1 MPDVFVSYSRRDSEF
16 VERLANELRER
27 GKDVWVDVE
36 GIRDAEVFPVALR
49 RAIEG
54 SDAFVFIISPDSVRS
69 PFCEQEVAHAS
80 ELNKRIVPLVLRTVP
95 DEAIPEE
102 IRFRNWIPVG
112 AETGADRVISAIDT
126 DLDWEQ
132 QHTRLTVKALEW
144 DASGRD
150 GSFLLRG
157 SDLRAA
163 EQWLAAGAGKDPG
176 PTALEQEYLLAG
188 RQGAS
193 RRQRTLVGGSL
204 AVTVVAVGL
213 LIFAL
218 ISRGQA
224 VSAETSAKSQAL
236 AAESEVQQS
245 VDPERAVL
253 LAMAAVRKEVSYGTT
268 GTMFALRAAIDASPV
283 RYRLPAVGTQTCDG
297 PGLSY
302 DPAPQSN
309 VLVEGLCNGELVFAN
324 ATTGRA
330 ERTVRL
336 PAGPAIGLQY
346 TATGSA
352 LIVAA
357 GYRLMVLDPIT
368 GDIRRRGPLVAGF
381 QGFAVDPRSPVV
393 AILARKALDFWNL
406 RTDRLSVTRPSQ
418 LPSIPEVTSFTY
430 SPNGRELAIS
440 YSAGPNVNEP
450 GLVLYDVA
458 SRRITGSDPVAA
470 NTVVFSP
477 NGRELAVGEV
487 APSYSGG
494 TIALLDART
503 LKPVNGFTPVTEAGV
518 QPAVVAFSPD
528 GSQLAYGFADGTAGL
543 ISATTG
549 QTVVSYLGDDAAV
562 DAIAFSPDG
571 QLVATGSEDGT
582 TRAWRAQGLALD
594 TLSIPMASGWM
605 SSGPAGFVTLG
616 DPGPKPGQ
624 GVVVQRWT
632 PDGQPAERPLVL
644 SAEPDVDAAF
654 LSADGEF
661 AGEVPTS
668 PYSTRKGTLRIWNVA
683 QGRLARTVAL
693 RTLPSDYEPV
703 VSDDGTLVG
712 MNVQPPATGP
722 VAMYDLVLLDA
733 RTGHSRIL
741 EETNCSGGW
750 TGFAFSPNDRWFAAG
765 TACGDHISVWD
776 VATGE
781 PVGRTLALGGGQL
794 SYIAFRPDGDSMAIA
809 EWDGTI
815 EVSPVPATGRV
826 VTLTENTKGVP
837 DVAYSPDGRYLASAG
852 LDHTVRIFNARSLAE
867 LRVIAQPQPASQ
879 VGFTDGSQKVVS
891 ANGSNQAWL
900 WDACTDCENPRALLA
915 LARSR
920 VTRSLT
926 AEERAEFGVS

>member
-1 MPDVFVSYSRRDSEF
+1 MPDVFVSYSRRDNEF
-16 VERLANELRER
+16 VERLTNDLRER
-27 GKDVWVDVE
+27 GKDVWLDVE
-36 GIRDAEVFPVALR
+36 GIRDAEVFPQALR
-49 RAIEG
+49 RAIES
-54 SDAFVFIISPDSVRS
+54 SDAFLFVISPDSVRS

-80 ELNKRIVPLVLRTVP
+80 ELNKRIVPLALRTVP
-95 DEAIPEE
+95 DEAIPRE

-112 AETGADRVISAIDT
+112 EETDADRVISAIDT

-150 GSFLLRG
+150 RSFLLRG

-188 RQGAS
+188 RQAAS

-204 AVTVVAVGL
+204 AVAAVAVGL

-236 AAESEVQQS
+236 AAESEVQQA

-268 GTMFALRAAIDASPV
+268 GTMFALRAAIDASPI

-302 DPAPQSN
+302 DPAPRSN
-309 VLVEGLCNGELVFAN
+309 ILVEGLCNGELVFAN

-336 PAGPAIGLQY
+336 PAASAVDLQY
-346 TATGSA
+346 AASGSA

-357 GYRLMVLDPIT
+357 GDRLLALDPLT
-368 GDIRRRGPLVAGF
+368 GVVSRRSPIVAGF
-381 QGFAVDPRSPVV
+381 QALAVDPRSQVV
-393 AILARKALDFWNL
+393 AILAHDALDFWNL
-406 RTDRLSVTRPSQ
+406 RTAQLTVTRPSQ
-418 LPSIPEVTSFTY
+418 LVSIPGEITSFTY
-430 SPNGRELAIS
+430 SPNGRELAIT

-458 SRRITGSDPVAA
+458 GRRITGSEPTQADAVA
-470 NTVVFSP
+470 FSP
-477 NGRELAVGEV
+477 NGRKLAVGES
-487 APSYSGG
+487 PDCCG
-494 TIALLDART
+494 TIVMLDAHT
-503 LKPVNGFTPVTEAGV
+503 LKPVNGFTPVTEADVGV
-518 QPAVVAFSPD
+518 DAVAFSPD
-528 GSQLAYGFADGTAGL
+528 GSQLAYGFHDGTAGL

-549 QTVVSYLGDDAAV
+549 QTVASYLGDSAAIDAV
-562 DAIAFSPDG
+562 TFSPDG
-571 QLVATGSEDGT
+571 GLVATGSADGT
-582 TRAWRAQGLALD
+582 TRAWRAGGLALR
-594 TLSIPMASGWM
+594 TLSASMTNGWM
-605 SSGPAGFVTLG
+605 SSGPSGFVTLG
-616 DPGPKPGQ
+616 NPGSEPGQ
-624 GVVVQRWT
+624 GVVVQRWS
-632 PDGQPAERPLVL
+632 PNGRPADRPLVL
-644 SAEPDVDAAF
+644 SANPDVDAAF
-654 LSADGEF
+654 LSADGQF
-661 AGEVPTS
+661 AGEIPNPS
-668 PYSTRKGTLRIWNVA
+668 GGALQGTLRIWNVT
-683 QGRLARTVAL
+683 QRQLVRTVP
-693 RTLPSDYEPV
+693 LPMVPTEYEPV

-712 MNVQPPATGP
+712 MNVEPPATGP
-722 VAMYDLVLLDA
+722 VTSYDLVLLDA
-733 RTGHSRIL
+733 RTGRSRTL
-741 EETNCSGGW
+741 AQTTCSGGW
-750 TGFAFSPNDRWFAAG
+750 TGFAFSPHNRWFSAG
-765 TACGDHISVWD
+765 TFCGDHISVWNP
-776 VATGE
+776 VTGRS
-781 PVGRTLALGGGQL
+781 VGRTLTLSGGQL
-794 SYIAFRPDGDSMAIA
+794 ARIAFRPDGDSMAIA
-809 EWDGTI
+809 GWDGTI

-852 LDHTVRIFNARSLAE
+852 LDDTVRIFNARSLAE

-879 VGFTDGSQKVVS
+879 VGFTDGSREVVS

-900 WDACTDCENPRALLA
+900 WDSCTDCENPRALLA
-915 LARSR
+915 LAGSQ
-920 VTRSLT
+920 VTRPLT
-926 AEERAEFGVS
+926 TQERAAFGVN